1 MKSALVV
8 VFAAGLQVLNASA
21 QVNAGTA
28 PAGTIW
34 TYVLVFPSA
43 ALTAKEGDL
52 QSTLRLVGA
61 PHRLG
66 GGVAIFQ
73 DVIVATHVRPCKDGE
88 GGTPGEMCTE
98 MVVQKRLIR

>member
-34 TYVLVFPSA
+34 TYVVVFASA
-43 ALTAKEGDL
+43 ALTAKEGDS
-52 QSTLRLVGA
+52 QSKLKIIGA
-61 PHRLG
+61 PHRFG
-66 GGVAIFQ
+66 GGGPISQ
-73 DVIVATHVRPCKDGE
+73 DVIVATHVRPCRDGE

-98 MVVQKRLIR
+98 MVIQKRLIR

>member
-28 PAGTIW
+28 PAGTVW
-34 TYVLVFPSA
+34 TYVMVVTSA
-43 ALTAKEGDL
+43 ALTAKEADS
-52 QSTLRLVGA
+52 QSTLKVIGA
-61 PHRLG
+61 PHRLVG
-66 GGVAIFQ
+66 DGSIFQ

-98 MVVQKRLIR
+98 MVIQKRLIR

>member
-34 TYVLVFPSA
+34 TYVMVFPSS
-43 ALTAKEGDL
+43 ALTAKEGDS
-52 QSTLRLVGA
+52 QSTLKGIGA
-61 PHRLG
+61 PHRFDG
-66 GGVAIFQ
+66 GAPIFQ
-73 DVIVATHVRPCKDGE
+73 DVIVATHVRPCKAGE

>member
-1 MKSALVV
+1 MKSALVF

-34 TYVLVFPSA
+34 TYVMVFTSA
-43 ALTAKEGDL
+43 ALTATEGAN
-52 QSTLRLVGA
+52 QTKLRGVGA
-61 PHRLG
+61 PHRLVG
-66 GGVAIFQ
+66 GGPIFQ

-98 MVVQKRLIR
+98 MVIQKRLIR